1 MGAHLLAWKKYRP
14 VSDPWQGPDREFA
27 GARPGSARPG
37 TVRHGPG

>member
-27 GARPGSARPG
+27 GA
-37 TVRHGPG
+37 GPGPPGRGPWGMARV